1 MPELFIGNVSKQI
14 IQFAYRTLERA
25 GVIYQT
31 IAIGGQIRIA
41 PNGVK
46 TDLTTPEIDYIIGQ
60 HRVYGILPIEELN
73 DITASSSVCY
83 AIGKPISADKLQ
95 RAMRKPLQH

>member
-1 MPELFIGNVSKQI
+1 M
-14 IQFAYRTLERA
+14 
-25 GVIYQT
+25 
-31 IAIGGQIRIA
+31 
-41 PNGVK
+41 K

-83 AIGKPISADKLQ
+83 AIGNANQQIEYNRLCV
-95 RAMRKPLQH
+95 RKESIKRIW